1 MDFATQA
8 RAGGDAQPGGPS
20 DDGLPAGVPGPCNT
34 QLASAATIF
43 CETFDAPAT
52 NANLGRTGDL
62 DSNVWGVSRV
72 SGDGT
77 NIGQND
83 YNLWNPTLLDMCD
96 GTTPR
101 VNAPNDI
108 VICDGQLREASNDN
122 NSGVFGAGTVTVL
135 AMSPKQPFDFA
146 DRTGTV
152 SFDVSDDTDTHGAWP
167 ELWMSDVPVP
177 APFNHFDSW
186 EALPNNGFG
195 VRFEAATP
203 VGDSGI
209 CQNANNLD
217 KVRWTVGS
225 VAVVRGYVLEDT
237 LGYGAQTITL
247 EQTDCGS
254 SP

>member
-1 MDFATQA
+1 MARLRPALLIVVAGCGRSEVNAVSCPIGYTGGLCDQA

-52 NANLGRTGDL
+52 NANLSRTGDL
-62 DSNVWGVSRV
+62 DSNVWACRASAVTAPTSAV
-72 SGDGT
+72 TTICGT
-77 NIGQND
+77 RR
-83 YNLWNPTLLDMCD
+83 LDMCD

-152 SFDVSDDTDTHGAWP
+152 SFDVSDDTTHGAWP
-167 ELWMSDVPVP
+167 GALMSGR
-177 APFNHFDSW
+177 ARASAIQIHFDSC

-195 VRFEAATP
+195 VLREAATP

-217 KVRWTVGS
+217 KVR
-225 VAVVRGYVLEDT
+225 
-237 LGYGAQTITL
+237 
-247 EQTDCGS
+247 
-254 SP
+254 